1 MGWWEW
7 SDGRK
12 IWWCRREGG
21 RITGQFPIYLFIH
34 LFIWLPWV
42 LIASRRICVVSRRS
56 CCCDQQTP
64 VVGFGLSAGLCRLG
78 CSAACGILVPW
89 SGMEPVPPALQG
101 RFFFKCIYYFCLRWA
116 FIATCGFSLVAA
128 SGGCSLV
135 AVCGLLWLQNM
146 GFRVRGLQ
154 QLWPTGSVVVSYR
167 FSCPAARGLFPDQG
181 WNLCRLHW
189 W

>member
-42 LIASRRICVVSRRS
+42 LIASRRICVVSCRS
-56 CCCDQQTP
+56 CCCRQTP
-64 VVGFGLSAGLCRLG
+64 VVAFGLSAGLCGLS

-89 SGMEPVPPALQG
+89 SGIEPVPPALQG
-101 RFFFKCIYYFCLRWA
+101 RFFFLMYLLFLPALGLHCYMWVFSSCSKRRLLSSCRVWA
-116 FIATCGFSLVAA
+116 SLVAEH
-128 SGGCSLV
+128 
-135 AVCGLLWLQNM
+135 GL
-146 GFRVRGLQ
+146 
-154 QLWPTGSVVVSYR
+154 
-167 FSCPAARGLFPDQG
+167 
-181 WNLCRLHW
+181 
-189 W
+189 